1 MLGYSYTKKGKQMKT
16 ALILTLASSAIGIF
30 AMWFFASVGQ
40 TWYGLTIASAAF
52 VATLL
57 LGFIT
62 HLLSNE
68 RV

>member
-1 MLGYSYTKKGKQMKT
+1 MRT

-30 AMWFFASVGQ
+30 AMWFFALEGK
-40 TWYGLTIASAAF
+40 TWYGLAIASSAF

>member
-1 MLGYSYTKKGKQMKT
+1 MRT
-16 ALILTLASSAIGIF
+16 ALILTLASSVIGIF

-68 RV
+68 AK

>member
-1 MLGYSYTKKGKQMKT
+1 MRT

-57 LGFIT
+57 LGFIA
-62 HLLSNE
+62 HLLSSE
-68 RV
+68 RL